1 MTKLRVA
8 VDIGGTFTD
17 ICILDEDSGALRV
30 AKTASTPDD
39 PLVGAMRGL
48 GEANVDLRDV
58 TLFSHGTTVATN
70 ALITRRLPPA
80 AMICTEGYRDVIEI
94 RRSNKEDLWDTYKD
108 VAQPYIRRRDRLTV
122 RERIDHGGR
131 IATPLDEADAREKAR
146 ILRKRGVDAVA
157 VCFMNSFINPTHEN
171 RVKEILQEE
180 LPGVEITTSS
190 ETLPEIFE
198 HERFSTT
205 VVNAILS
212 PVVGGY
218 VARMN
223 EALQQ
228 GGYAS
233 DLLMLHSGGGV
244 MTPATAGQFAGRLAG
259 SGIAAGAIASR
270 HIAMLCG
277 YENSIGLDMG
287 GTSCDVSL
295 VFGGESRVTKDWH
308 IEFGYPIRF
317 PSIEVL
323 TIGAGGGSLAWIDDA
338 GSLHNGPQS
347 AGADPGPAC
356 YGRGNAVPTNT
367 DANLALGRLGT
378 SLAGGQI
385 ELDRAASEA
394 AVQSGVAEPLGMDPT
409 AAAKAIVSVA
419 NANMADAVRLISI
432 SRGYDPRDFALVA
445 FGGAGALHGV
455 ALAKELSIPTV
466 IVPPNPGVTSAL
478 GCLLVDVRHDIS
490 QTYLAAADADPAD
503 IEARFGAMEAEAHGR
518 LVKEGVA
525 EADMLLQR
533 SIDMMYQGQWRSLQV
548 PVASPFTSVPDA
560 VGAFHADHDREY
572 AFRRDDTPVE
582 LFRLNLAAIGT
593 VAKAEL
599 MRHAAN
605 GARAVADSSRMVH
618 FDEVEEGVE
627 TPIYSHD
634 GLPAGA
640 VIEGPAIV
648 EQLDSTTVVPPGVR
662 AEVDEWLN
670 IRIHVAEAK
679 T

>member
-17 ICILDEDSGALRV
+17 ICVLDEDSGALRV
-30 AKTASTPDD
+30 AKTASTPED

-48 GEANVDLRDV
+48 KKANIDLKDV

-94 RRSNKEDLWDTYKD
+94 RRSNKEDLWDTYND

-122 RERIDHGGR
+122 RERIDHGGK
-131 IATPLDEADAREKAR
+131 IATPLDEAGAREKAR
-146 ILRKRGVDAVA
+146 ILRKRGVEAVA
-157 VCFMNSFINPTHEN
+157 VCFMNSFINPQHEA
-171 RVKEILQEE
+171 RMKEILVEE

-218 VARMN
+218 VNRMN

-356 YGRGNAVPTNT
+356 YGRGNTVPTNT

-385 ELDRAASEA
+385 ELDKATSEA
-394 AVQSGVAEPLGMDPT
+394 AVRSSVAEPLGMDPV
-409 AAAKAIVSVA
+409 AAAKAVVSVA

-432 SRGYDPRDFALVA
+432 SRGYDPRDFVLVA

-455 ALAKELSIPTV
+455 ALARELSIPTV

-478 GCLLVDVRHDIS
+478 GCLLVDVRHDLS
-490 QTYLAAADADPAD
+490 QTYLAFATDADPAD
-503 IEARFGAMEAEAHGR
+503 IEARFGAMEAEARSR

-525 EADMLLQR
+525 DENMVLQR

-560 VGAFHADHDREY
+560 VDAFHADHDREY

-593 VAKAEL
+593 VPKAEL
-599 MRHAAN
+599 MQHGTN
-605 GARAVADSSRMVH
+605 GAKAVAESTRKVD
-618 FDEVEEGVE
+618 FDEVEGAVE
-627 TPIYSHD
+627 TPIYLHD
-634 GLPAGA
+634 ALPAGA
-640 VIEGPAIV
+640 AIEGPAII
-648 EQLDSTTVVPPGVR
+648 EQLDSTTVIPPGVR

-670 IRIHVAEAK
+670 VRIHVAEA
-679 T
+679 

>member
-17 ICILDEDSGALRV
+17 ICILDEDTGALRV
-30 AKTASTPDD
+30 AKTASTPED
-39 PLVGAMRGL
+39 PLIGAMRGL
-48 GEANVDLRDV
+48 EEAKIDLKDV

-122 RERIDHGGR
+122 RERIDHGGKVT
-131 IATPLDEADAREKAR
+131 TPLDEADAREKAR

-157 VCFMNSFINPTHEN
+157 VCFMNSFINPAHET
-171 RVKEILQEE
+171 RVKEILEEE

-218 VARMN
+218 VSRMN
-223 EALQQ
+223 DALQE
-228 GGYAS
+228 GGYES

-323 TIGAGGGSLAWIDDA
+323 TIGAAAARSPGSTTPARCTTGRSRRVPIRGPPATGGATRRPPTPMRTWRWA
-338 GSLHNGPQS
+338 GS
-347 AGADPGPAC
+347 
-356 YGRGNAVPTNT
+356 GR
-367 DANLALGRLGT
+367 
-378 SLAGGQI
+378 S
-385 ELDRAASEA
+385 
-394 AVQSGVAEPLGMDPT
+394 
-409 AAAKAIVSVA
+409 
-419 NANMADAVRLISI
+419 
-432 SRGYDPRDFALVA
+432 
-445 FGGAGALHGV
+445 
-455 ALAKELSIPTV
+455 
-466 IVPPNPGVTSAL
+466 
-478 GCLLVDVRHDIS
+478 
-490 QTYLAAADADPAD
+490 
-503 IEARFGAMEAEAHGR
+503 
-518 LVKEGVA
+518 
-525 EADMLLQR
+525 
-533 SIDMMYQGQWRSLQV
+533 
-548 PVASPFTSVPDA
+548 
-560 VGAFHADHDREY
+560 
-572 AFRRDDTPVE
+572 
-582 LFRLNLAAIGT
+582 
-593 VAKAEL
+593 
-599 MRHAAN
+599 
-605 GARAVADSSRMVH
+605 
-618 FDEVEEGVE
+618 
-627 TPIYSHD
+627 
-634 GLPAGA
+634 LPAGRSCSTRRRPRLRCA
-640 VIEGPAIV
+640 PA
-648 EQLDSTTVVPPGVR
+648 LPSRWAWTLSRRPRPS
-662 AEVDEWLN
+662 
-670 IRIHVAEAK
+670 
-679 T
+679 